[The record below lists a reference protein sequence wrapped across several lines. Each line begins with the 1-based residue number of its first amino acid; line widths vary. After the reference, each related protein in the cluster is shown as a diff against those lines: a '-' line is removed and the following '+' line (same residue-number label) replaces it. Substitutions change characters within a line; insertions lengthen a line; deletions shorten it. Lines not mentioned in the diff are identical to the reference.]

1 MADLK
6 DKQKDEL
13 KLWRRWQ
20 SGDTDALG
28 PLMKSYQPLVHQWMQ
43 KLQASPLPQIFIE
56 MEVKKQ
62 VLDSFQSY
70 DPKRGTQLN
79 TYVTSRLPKVLRNT
93 VYQYGNLGRIPE
105 ERQRQIFTFQSAKDR
120 LSEQKG
126 RPATAMELASDL
138 SWSLQ
143 EVERMEK
150 ELRPKKLMT
159 EDGDFSF
166 QSDDTEQKA
175 LQLVYHSLGGPQ
187 QLLFEHHFG
196 WAGKPKLKD
205 GDMAKKMK
213 VDLPGLKKMKTDLAG
228 KLEQALKVTG

>member
-6 DKQKDEL
+6 DRQKDEL

-43 KLQASPLPQIFIE
+43 KLQSSPLPQVFIE

-93 VYQYGNLGRIPE
+93 VYTYGNLGRIPE

-120 LSEQKG
+120 LAEQKG

-166 QSDDTEQKA
+166 QSGDTEQKA
-175 LQLVYHSLGGPQ
+175 LQLVYHSLGAPQ

-205 GDMAKKMK
+205 ADMAKKMK